1 MTESNELSACAS
13 STPVLT
19 VEDLSVEFK
28 TNDGPVN
35 AVSEMSFHIHP
46 GETLGIV
53 GESGSGKSQ
62 TFLAIMG
69 LLAQNGEA
77 TGSALLQAKGQQ
89 HQLVG
94 MDVDNLNKLR
104 GSSMSMIFQDPMT
117 SLNPYLKIRTQMT
130 EVLTHHQGMDKRAAE
145 NRALEVLDLVRI
157 PEVKTRLNQYPHE
170 LSGGMRQR
178 VMIAMALLCEP
189 ALLIAD
195 EPTTALDVTV
205 QAQVLHLLS
214 ELKREFNTAVVFITH
229 DLGVVAGVCDRV
241 QVMYGGRLAEVAP
254 VDTIFY
260 EPQHPYTQGLLRS
273 TPKMDPQE
281 KRNTHGDLPTIDGQ
295 PPNLQQLPPGC
306 AFAPRCPL
314 VSKECHSSPP
324 ILGVVG
330 QDHQCACYA
339 RVKDRI
345 YSEEV
350 QL

>member
-1 MTESNELSACAS
+1 MFDSNELFANTAS
-13 STPVLT
+13 KPVLS
-19 VEDLSVEFK
+19 VQDLSVVFT
-28 TNDGPVN
+28 TNDGPVC
-35 AVSEMSFHIHP
+35 AVSEMSFDIYS

-69 LLAQNGEA
+69 LLAQNGTA
-77 TGSALLQAKGQQ
+77 TGSALLNCKGQQ

-94 MDVDNLNKLR
+94 MAVDDLNTLR

-130 EVLTHHQGMDKRAAE
+130 EVLTHHKGMDKRSAE
-145 NRALEVLDLVRI
+145 KRALDVLDLVRI
-157 PEVKTRLNQYPHE
+157 PEAKTRLNQYPHE

-205 QAQVLHLLS
+205 QAQVLHLLN
-214 ELKREFNTAVVFITH
+214 ELKMDFNSAVVFITH

-241 QVMYGGRLAEVAP
+241 QVMYGGRLAEIAP
-254 VDTIFY
+254 VDTLFY
-260 EPQHPYTQGLLRS
+260 SPKHPYTQGLLRS
-273 TPKMDPQE
+273 TPKMNPQE
-281 KRNTHGDLPTIDGQ
+281 KSQSHGDLPTIDGQ

-306 AFAPRCPL
+306 AFAPRCPR
-314 VSKECHSSPP
+314 VFDTCHQSPP
-324 ILGVVG
+324 ALDPVG
-330 QDHQCACYA
+330 KDHYCACFA
-339 RVKDRI
+339 LANERI